1 MSSCFQYFLKD
12 LPFQGCP
19 LNCGMVPLVELGLA
33 RGAAQE
39 ADRLGVSIDGDGLGE
54 LAGMLGG
61 GLARV
66 VERFNAQLE
75 SSLPPV
81 VELVRHLE
89 KYRGKMLRPTVTL
102 LSGLACDRRGCAPSA
117 ITEAHVTVGAVVEM
131 IHLATLVHDDVLD
144 EADVRRGAQ
153 TINAWKG
160 NEAAVM
166 LGDYLISKS
175 YHLCSTLDEQRTA
188 LRVGEITSIVCEGE
202 MLQLHHR
209 GDFALSER
217 TYHQIVERK
226 TAALIAVACEL
237 GARHSGADEATQRRM
252 YEYGRLIGV
261 AFQIQ
266 DDLLDLIGEEEVVGK
281 SLGKD
286 LDKEKMTLPLIHHL
300 AALPQA
306 GRIEAARMIHQ
317 RAFDNGHRRTL
328 VPRLEATGSIA
339 YARSAASRLVGEA
352 KKCLDPLADSPAK
365 SLLKSMA
372 DAVITRQL

>member
-1 MSSCFQYFLKD
+1 
-12 LPFQGCP
+12 
-19 LNCGMVPLVELGLA
+19 MVPLVEFGLA
-33 RGAAQE
+33 RGPALE
-39 ADRLGVSIDGDGLGE
+39 AEPLGAPAEIRGRGE
-54 LAGMLGG
+54 LAAALSD
-61 GLARV
+61 GLSRV
-66 VERFNAQLE
+66 VERFNAQLD

-89 KYRGKMLRPTVTL
+89 RYRGKMLRPTVTL
-102 LSGLACDRRGCAPSA
+102 LSGLAYGRNGGAGA

-209 GDFALSER
+209 GDFALTER
-217 TYHQIVERK
+217 TYHEIVERK

-266 DDLLDLIGEEEVVGK
+266 DDLLDLIGEEDVTDLPPYRRNAGEEDVVGK

-306 GRIEAARMIHQ
+306 GRIEAARLIHQ

-339 YARSAASRLVGEA
+339 YARAAATRLVDEA
-352 KKCLDPLADSPAK
+352 KKCLEPLADSAAK
-365 SLLKSMA
+365 SLLRSMA

>member
-1 MSSCFQYFLKD
+1 MI
-12 LPFQGCP
+12 P
-19 LNCGMVPLVELGLA
+19 LLEFGVA
-33 RGAAQE
+33 RGPALE
-39 ADRLGVSIDGDGLGE
+39 AEPLGAPAEVRGRGE
-54 LAGMLGG
+54 LAAVMAE
-61 GLARV
+61 GLSRV
-66 VERFNAQLE
+66 VERFNAQLD

-81 VELVRHLE
+81 VELVSHLE
-89 KYRGKMLRPTVTL
+89 RYRGKMLRPTVTL
-102 LSGLACDRRGCAPSA
+102 LSGLACGRGREVGA

-175 YHLCSTLDEQRTA
+175 FHLCSTLDEQRTA

-209 GDFALSER
+209 GDFALTER
-217 TYHQIVERK
+217 TYHEIVERK

-266 DDLLDLIGEEEVVGK
+266 DDLLDLIGEEDVVGK

-300 AALPQA
+300 AALSQA
-306 GRIEAARMIHQ
+306 GRIEAARLIHQ

-328 VPRLEATGSIA
+328 VSRLEATGSIA
-339 YARSAASRLVGEA
+339 YARAAATRLVDEA
-352 KKCLDPLADSPAK
+352 KKCLEPLADSAAK
-365 SLLKSMA
+365 SLLRSMA